1 MTKSK
6 FKVFEYS
13 ILIVFALIL
22 CTIGLSACQKSDPKT
37 YSVSFVV
44 DGSVYHSDTI
54 DWDKPTVFPT
64 DPTKV
69 GYDF

>member
-1 MTKSK
+1 MYHRSLCVSK
-6 FKVFEYS
+6 
-13 ILIVFALIL
+13 IR
-22 CTIGLSACQKSDPKT
+22 PKDLFG
-37 YSVSFVV
+37 VSLVV

-69 GYDF
+69 GYALYMLFYELIKRNIRKNKKS